1 MALLARRGR
10 ADLLVH
16 GGADRRVRRGAV
28 LLGHG
33 AALLSV
39 YDGADLRVHHV
50 ADVLTLGLVEAPAVL
65 SVLRRHLDQLA
76 AVLVSLRSERRD
88 RQPEDK

>member
-16 GGADRRVRRGAV
+16 RGADRRVRRGAV

-76 AVLVSLRSERRD
+76 AVLVRVRSERRD